1 MVRGRGIVVWAVL
14 AVFLV
19 GGAVFFAGAASSAET
34 TAPIKIGYVSSFT
47 GPIAESS
54 KRHMDA
60 FNLAI
65 DEANQAGG
73 VIGRQIVLVV
83 RDDKGSPADHA
94 RLARDLVYSEKVDLL
109 IGAHHSG
116 NALAVAEVAKETKT
130 PTFIIATGALGPSIQ
145 KNRYIFRTIPSVN
158 VQTGTIASFA
168 VKKGWKKI
176 ALMNP
181 DYAYGHFF
189 AEEIKKYLA
198 NHPGYSVV
206 DEVWPKFGALDF
218 APYITKLLAIQ
229 GLDAVLSGVWGGDM
243 ITFTKQAKPYGF
255 FQKVPIVTFVE
266 APVLEALGKD
276 MPEGVYGFGHFFPW
290 MPYKGAM
297 PFSKKFYNASGH
309 YPVLAYNGYVSGLA
323 YVAAVKK
330 AGSADK
336 EAVIKA
342 LEGLTID
349 TPTVPMTIRPFDHQ
363 ITMGAVIG
371 KTVFRADFPEFAA
384 LDDFYLPDPV
394 QFLPTKDDI
403 EKLKP
408 F

>member
-1 MVRGRGIVVWAVL
+1 MVRRRGIVAWAGVAAL
-14 AVFLV
+14 LLGAAVFV
-19 GGAVFFAGAASSAET
+19 GRAVSHADT
-34 TAPIKIGYVSSFT
+34 NPIKVGYVSSFT

-60 FNLAI
+60 FKLAI
-65 DEANQAGG
+65 DDANKAGG
-73 VIGRQIVLVV
+73 VAGRQIVLVV
-83 RDDKGSPADHA
+83 RDDKGAPADHA
-94 RLARDLVYSEKVDLL
+94 RLARDLVYSDKVDLL

-116 NALAVAEVAKETKT
+116 TALAVAEVAKETKT

-145 KNRYIFRTIPSVN
+145 RNRYLFRTIPSVN
-158 VQTGTIASFA
+158 IQTGTIASFA
-168 VKKGWKKI
+168 VKKGWKKV

-189 AEEIKKYLA
+189 ADEIKKYLA
-198 NHPGYSVV
+198 KQPGFSVV
-206 DEVWPKFGALDF
+206 DEEWPKFGALDF

-276 MPEGVYGFGHFFPW
+276 MPEGIYGFGHFFPW
-290 MPYKGAM
+290 APYKGAM
-297 PFSKKFYNASGH
+297 PFSKKFFNASGH

-323 YVAAVKK
+323 YLGALRK

-342 LEGLTID
+342 LEGLTIE
-349 TPTVPMTIRPFDHQ
+349 TPTVPMTVRAFDHQ
-363 ITMGAVIG
+363 ITMGAAIG
-371 KTVFRADFPEFAA
+371 KTTFKTDFPELAA
-384 LDDFYLPDPV
+384 LDDFYTPDPV
-394 QFLPTKDDI
+394 PFLPTQDEI